1 MDGIELELMWSRLRS
16 IVSEH
21 AKAMQ
26 RTSFSTTVRES
37 GDLAYGLFDARA
49 RMVAQAES
57 GTPGH
62 INCMANCGT
71 YLANLFKDDL
81 KPGDVLITNDPWQG
95 SGHTFDITVFAPIFR
110 NGKILGYV
118 GSNNHHTDIGGLGPG
133 IGANDV
139 HEEGIWIPPLKFY
152 EGGKPNKTL
161 LELLRSNSRMPAML
175 LGDLSAQ
182 VASCISGGEAISEM
196 CEQYDLDDIE
206 ALSDA
211 IITRSEAAVRDS
223 IRKLPV
229 GSWTE
234 EASFDIPSGE
244 VVTLCVTVTVDNQ
257 AGEILL
263 DFAGSSPQ
271 SAKGINVTL
280 SYTHA
285 YATFCVRSILNS
297 EVPNNAGSL
306 APIKVTAPEGCV
318 LNCLY
323 PAPVAARHIVGMY
336 VPTPI
341 MKAFWHIVPEQVIA
355 PGTGSSFM
363 CRIYG
368 EFPGGDKYITALSGM
383 TGGMGAR
390 ATKPGL
396 HATYYPAGV
405 GTAPTEIVESE
416 SRVVFR
422 RRELRRGSGGKGQS
436 NGGDGLV
443 VEFYVRTDQPWLMFA
458 TPSSR
463 THPPPGL
470 GGGEPGRQGVF
481 RVDGEDRFPQGKV
494 RMKPDSVVYL
504 ETPGGG
510 GFGVRSK

>member
-1 MDGIELELMWSRLRS
+1 MDGIGLELMWSRLRS

-21 AKAMQ
+21 ALAMQ

-62 INCMANCGT
+62 INCMANCGAW
-71 YLANLFKDDL
+71 LAQTFRDDL
-81 KPGDVLITNDPWQG
+81 HPGDVLITNDPWQG
-95 SGHTFDITVFAPIFR
+95 SGHTFDITVFAPIFHKGR
-110 NGKILGYV
+110 LIGFV

-139 HEEGIWIPPLKFY
+139 HEEGIWIPPLKFH
-152 EGGKPNKTL
+152 EQGRPNQVL
-161 LELLRSNSRMPAML
+161 VEMLRANSRMPEML

-182 VASCISGGEAISEM
+182 VASCISGGQAIREL
-196 CEQYDLDDIE
+196 CEQHGLDDIE

-211 IITRSEAAVRDS
+211 IQSRSEAAVRDS
-223 IRKLPV
+223 IRKLPA

-234 EASFDIPSGE
+234 SASFDIPSGD
-244 VVTLCVTVTVDNQ
+244 VITLQVTVTVDKQ
-257 AGEILL
+257 AGELLL

-271 SAKGINVTL
+271 SPRGINVTL

-297 EVPNNAGSL
+297 EVPNNSGSL
-306 APIKVTAPEGCV
+306 APIKVRAPEGCV
-318 LNCLY
+318 LNCRY
-323 PAPVAARHIVGMY
+323 PAPVAGRHIVGMY

-341 MKAFWHIVPEQVIA
+341 MKAFWHIVPDQVIA

-368 EFPGGDKYITALSGM
+368 SLPTGEKYITALSGM

-390 ATKPGL
+390 AGKPGL
-396 HATYYPAGV
+396 HVTYYPAGV

-422 RRELRRGSGGKGQS
+422 RRELRRGSGGRGRQ
-436 NGGDGLV
+436 NGGDGLI
-443 VEFYVRTDQPWLMFA
+443 VEFEVRSDQPWLMFA

-463 THPPPGL
+463 KFPPPGL
-470 GGGEPGRQGVF
+470 GGGGAGQPGVF
-481 RVDGEDRFPQGKV
+481 RINGEDRFPQGKV
-494 RMKPDSVVYL
+494 RMEPGSVVYL

-510 GFGVRSK
+510 GFGAPE